1 MAINT
6 LFGSYRGAMIA
17 PADCINEEGAPAYAL
32 TPKQALA
39 QYAATGCL
47 GRTFYASEQEQLG
60 RVLQL
65 CEAVGP
71 EFVAKVALYSRRQS
85 YMKDMP
91 ALLCA
96 WLSLRSPRLHE
107 AVFADVIDSMKMLRN
122 YVKILRSGTVGR
134 KSLGSAP
141 KRLVQTWLATKDE
154 ETIFRSSTGAN
165 PSVAD
170 ILKMVH
176 PKPSN
181 KTRAA
186 FYGYMIGKTIDS
198 SALPGLVTEF
208 ERFKAGKTVDVPDV
222 PFTLLTSLPLS
233 QKDWAMVA
241 LRASWQ
247 TVRMNLNTFA
257 RHGAFKEASVTERVS
272 ALLRDRAEIQRA
284 RAFPYQL
291 MAAYR
296 NCDESVPKEVRNSL
310 QDAMEIALE
319 NVPAVTGKVYV
330 CPDVSGS
337 MRSPVTGYRKGAS
350 TAVQCVD
357 LAALVAAAI
366 LQRNPAA
373 EVLPFENDVVPLDLN
388 PRDMVLTN
396 AARLAAIGGG
406 GTNCSA
412 PVRLLNQRRAT
423 GDLIVFVSD
432 NQSWVDA
439 GRGVGTALMQ
449 EWAGFRQRNPSARL
463 ICLDVQPGST
473 TQATEREDILNIGG
487 FSDHAFEVMAAFS
500 AGELEPD
507 HWVSAIEAIEV

>member
-17 PADCINEEGAPAYAL
+17 PADSLNEEGAPAYAL

-39 QYAATGCL
+39 QYAATGCF
-47 GRTFYASEQEQLG
+47 GRTFYVSEQEQLG

-71 EFVAKVALYSRRQS
+71 ELVAKAAMYSRRHS
-85 YMKDMP
+85 FMKDMP

-96 WLSLRSPRLHE
+96 WLSLRSPQLHE
-107 AVFADVIDSMKMLRN
+107 AVFTGVIDNMKMLRN
-122 YVKILRSGTVGR
+122 YVQILRSGTVGR
-134 KSLGSAP
+134 KSLGTAP
-141 KRLVQTWLATKDE
+141 KRLVQTWLATTDE
-154 ETIFRSSTGAN
+154 ETIFRSSAGAN

-176 PKPSN
+176 PKPSS
-181 KTRAA
+181 KTRDA
-186 FYGYMIGKTIDS
+186 FYGYMIGKTIDN

-208 ERFKAGKTVDVPDV
+208 ERFKAGETGEVPDV

-233 QKDWAMVA
+233 QRDWGTIAR
-241 LRASWQ
+241 RASWQ

-257 RHGAFKEASVTERVS
+257 RQGAFQEAGVTERIS
-272 ALLRDRAEIQRA
+272 ALLRDRAEIQHA
-284 RAFPYQL
+284 RVFPYQL

-296 NCDESVPKEVRNSL
+296 NCVESVPLEVRNSL

-319 NVPAVTGKVYV
+319 NVPAVMGKVYV

-357 LAALVAAAI
+357 VAALVAASI
-366 LQRNPAA
+366 LHRNPAA
-373 EVLPFENDVVPLDLN
+373 EVLPFESDVVPVDLN
-388 PRDMVLTN
+388 PRDTVLTN
-396 AARLAAIGGG
+396 AARLAAVGGG

-412 PVRLLNQRRAT
+412 PVRLLNQRRAK
-423 GDLIVFVSD
+423 GDLIVFISD

-439 GRGVGTALMQ
+439 GRGLGTGLMQ
-449 EWAGFRQRNPSARL
+449 EWAGFRQRNAGARL

-487 FSDHAFEVMAAFS
+487 FSDHVFEVMASFS
-500 AGELEPD
+500 TGQLEPG
-507 HWVSAIEAIEV
+507 HWVAAIEAMQV